1 MNDIMAL
8 LQALPM
14 THHPRT
20 GMRQYYHLLLVCLFM
35 LSHGAAWADAATAA
49 GTGMPLRVL
58 SIFFGHRDTPYE
70 ILLEEGLRTGFS
82 ATAEQPPM
90 VLESVYLDMI
100 DNYDPA
106 RAKLINQ
113 ALKLKHD
120 ARPPFGAVILS
131 GLPSKQFMREYGRW
145 LSDGPVI
152 QIESDFIDIPATIE
166 TGRFSLRH
174 TLAIAE
180 TAADALAMLPH
191 TRALWVVAGTGRGD
205 VAALDAA
212 RSQLA
217 AFNSRVSVRFIEVKD
232 TETLL
237 AELATA
243 PRDTALLYLRASRD
257 STGQRL
263 IPATVGQQLAHAA
276 NMPMFCIYE
285 PILLQSDCVGG
296 RVSAG
301 SQTGR
306 TAADLIR
313 QLLSDHDAGPAVQ
326 LLPAPPRY
334 RWPQIER
341 WKIHRATLP
350 AGAALIDYT
359 PSIYERYKNQ
369 VWSGV
374 LVLGLLAAALLGLMW
389 ALGQYRKQRDTL
401 AEFEQRWHLALDNA
415 GQGVWDLDL
424 RSGDAFYAP
433 GWLAM
438 LNLEHTTNDPGVR
451 EAHIHPADQKRVA
464 SHLQQHL
471 SGRIPHFESE
481 HRMVRADNTTLWVR
495 ERGQVVRRDK
505 LGAPLR
511 FIASMQDIT
520 EQRFAQDHIHHMA
533 THDTLTGLPNRTL
546 LTDRLE
552 RAMGRARRMGNRV
565 AVIFMDLDHFKT
577 VNDTLGHPIG
587 DLLLIAVAGR
597 MMPHLRETDTIS
609 RQGGDE
615 FVILLPELNSAGDA
629 AHVCE
634 KLQREMDE
642 PVTLDGRTLRI
653 SVSMGVAMY
662 PDDGDTVE
670 TLLQKADVALYQ
682 VKNAGRGDYRFF
694 SADMNRELEDQF
706 DLESR
711 MSTALSNGHIRWW
724 YQPQIDLATGA
735 IVGAEALAR
744 WIQPDGK
751 SISPD
756 TFIPVAEKF
765 GHIQRLGELALRSA
779 CREACKWAQAC
790 GRPIPVAVNLSA
802 VQFRRPGLTE
812 MVRTILTE
820 TGLAAEHLILEIT
833 ESVLMEDNITT
844 RETLAGLASLGLG
857 LSIDDFGTGYSSLA
871 YLKRFPVNHLKIDRA
886 FIVDLD
892 CDPES
897 DTIVRTIVQLGH
909 NLNLQVVAEGVESA
923 AQADQL
929 RSYGC
934 DMAQGY
940 FYHRAL
946 PPEHFLQVLHHA

>member
-1 MNDIMAL
+1 
-8 LQALPM
+8 
-14 THHPRT
+14 
-20 GMRQYYHLLLVCLFM
+20 MRQYCPLLLACL
-35 LSHGAAWADAATAA
+35 LLLPHGAARADSATAIDTA
-49 GTGMPLRVL
+49 ARPRVL
-58 SIFFGHRDTPYE
+58 SIFFGNRDAPYE
-70 ILLEEGLRTGFS
+70 ILLEEGLRRGFS
-82 ATAEQPPM
+82 PTTEQAGT
-90 VLESVYLDMI
+90 VLESVYLDMV

-113 ALKLKHD
+113 ALKLKHG
-120 ARPPFGAVILS
+120 ARPPFDAVILS
-131 GLPSKQFMREYGRW
+131 GLPSKQFMREHGRW
-145 LSDGPVI
+145 LADGPII
-152 QIESDFIDIPATIE
+152 QIESDFMDIPATLDA
-166 TGRFSLRH
+166 GRFSLRQ

-180 TAADALAMLPH
+180 TAADALAMLPN
-191 TRALWVVAGTGRGD
+191 TRALWVVAGAGRSD
-205 VAALDAA
+205 IAALDAA
-212 RSQLA
+212 RAQLA
-217 AFNSRVSVRFIEVKD
+217 ALSERVSVRFIQVKD
-232 TETLL
+232 TEALL
-237 AELATA
+237 AEVATA
-243 PRDTALLYLRASRD
+243 PRDTALVYLRASRD
-257 STGQRL
+257 GTGRRL
-263 IPATVGQQLAHAA
+263 IPATFGRQLALAA

-285 PILLQSDCVGG
+285 PILLQSDCLGG

-301 SQTGR
+301 PQTGKA
-306 TAADLIR
+306 AADLIR
-313 QLLSDHDAGPAVQ
+313 RLLSGHDAGPAVQ

-350 AGAALIDYT
+350 AGADLIDYT
-359 PSIYERYKNQ
+359 PSIYERYKKQ

-374 LVLGLLAAALLGLMW
+374 LVLGLLAAALVGLMW
-389 ALGQYRKQRDTL
+389 SLGQYRKQRDTL

-438 LNLEHTTNDPGVR
+438 LRLEHTTNTPGIR
-451 EAHIHPADQKRVA
+451 DAHIHPADQKRVA
-464 SHLQQHL
+464 SQLQQHL
-471 SGRIPHFESE
+471 SGRTPHFESE
-481 HRMVRADNTTLWVR
+481 HRMVRADGTALWVR
-495 ERGQVVRRDK
+495 ERGQVVRCDK
-505 LGAPLR
+505 QGAPLR

-520 EQRFAQDHIHHMA
+520 EQRFAQDHIRHMA

-546 LTDRLE
+546 LSDRLE
-552 RAMGRARRMGNRV
+552 RAMGRARRVGNRV

-615 FVILLPELNSAGDA
+615 FVILLPELDRAADA

-642 PVTLDGRTLRI
+642 PVTLDGRALRI
-653 SVSMGVAMY
+653 SVSMGVAMF

-670 TLLQKADVALYQ
+670 ALLQKADVALYQ
-682 VKNAGRGDYRFF
+682 VKNSGRGDYRFF

-711 MSTALSNGHIRWW
+711 MGGALRNGQIQWW
-724 YQPQIDLATGA
+724 YQPQIDLATGVL
-735 IVGAEALAR
+735 VGAEALAR
-744 WIQPDGK
+744 WIQPDGT
-751 SISPD
+751 SIPPD
-756 TFIPVAEKF
+756 AFIPVAEKF
-765 GHIQRLGELALRSA
+765 GHIQQLGELALRSA
-779 CREACKWAQAC
+779 CTEARKWAQAC

-802 VQFRRPGLTE
+802 VQFHRPGLTE
-812 MVRTILTE
+812 MVRAMLTE
-820 TGLAAEHLILEIT
+820 TGLPAAHLILEIT

-844 RETLAGLASLGLG
+844 RESLAGLASLGVG

-886 FIVDLD
+886 FIADLN
-892 CDPES
+892 CDPDS

-929 RSYGC
+929 RGYGC

-946 PPEHFLQVLHHA
+946 PPEHFLHVLHRA